1 MKDTLVLTG
10 GMERKCRSRAL
21 RRVGDSG
28 VLGDWGL
35 WKGRALGPSCRN
47 Q

>member
-21 RRVGDSG
+21 RRVGDSRCAG
-28 VLGDWGL
+28 G
-35 WKGRALGPSCRN
+35 LGPLEGEGFGP
-47 Q
+47 QL